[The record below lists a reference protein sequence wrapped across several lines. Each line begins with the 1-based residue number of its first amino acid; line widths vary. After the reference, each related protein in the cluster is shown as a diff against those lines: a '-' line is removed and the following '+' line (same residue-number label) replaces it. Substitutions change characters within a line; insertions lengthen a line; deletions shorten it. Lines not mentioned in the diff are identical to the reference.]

1 MSKNDRH
8 NDAALRMA
16 LQREQSRIRLP
27 EGLTEKVMEKTRQT
41 QQTQPRPALLRRGEV
56 ARWVIAI
63 AALLVL
69 GLFILVHRLRET
81 QSLAIYEG
89 SYVIENGQ
97 RQDDLQDIKGDIS
110 EALSMADQ
118 AELLSRE

>member
-69 GLFILVHRLRET
+69 GLFILVPRLRET

>member
-27 EGLTEKVMEKTRQT
+27 EGLTEKVMEKT
-41 QQTQPRPALLRRGEV
+41 QQTQPRPAPLGRGEA
-56 ARWVIAI
+56 ARWFLAL

-69 GLFILVHRLRET
+69 GLFILVPRLRESR
-81 QSLAIYEG
+81 SLAIYEG

-97 RQDDLQDIKGDIS
+97 RQDDLQLIKSDIS

>member
-27 EGLTEKVMEKTRQT
+27 EGLTEKVMEKTQQT
-41 QQTQPRPALLRRGEV
+41 QQTQTRPAPLGRGEA
-56 ARWVIAI
+56 ARWFLAI

-69 GLFILVHRLRET
+69 GLFILVPRLRESR
-81 QSLAIYEG
+81 SLAIYEG

-97 RQDDLQDIKGDIS
+97 RQDDLQLIKSDIS